1 VSRSTLAVTPGSG
14 STLVVEDEASGAKA
28 PVYFSHQGRLIPV
41 AATAGNSALT
51 VTDAAD
57 VNLVS
62 HKPSGATYA
71 RLMLSEEGGDLSF
84 WDDGKGPF
92 ADGEGLVLK
101 AGDWYDVANLGELT
115 EFNMCATGAT
125 DALVRVAYYKTS

>member
-1 VSRSTLAVTPGSG
+1 MSRSTLPVTPGAGAS
-14 STLVVEDEASGAKA
+14 LLVEDESSSKA

-41 AATAGNSALT
+41 AAAGSDSILT
-51 VTDAAD
+51 VTDGAD

-92 ADGEGLVLK
+92 ADGEGMVLK

-115 EFNMCATGAT
+115 EFKMCATGAT
-125 DALVRVAYYKTS
+125 DALVRVLYYKTS